1 MTLVK
6 ICGLK
11 DPVTASV
18 AAGAGADLMGFV
30 FVEGVR
36 RQLTPERGAA
46 VISGYRKARR
56 CPGPGL
62 VGLFANQPAGFVN
75 EVARTCRLDFVQ
87 LCGNE
92 GPDYWQRMDTAVIRQ
107 IKVRLDG
114 PGANDATARLLED
127 VDRVHRAG
135 HRPLLDAYEPG
146 QLGGTGSTFDWSIA
160 RSIAASRK
168 IVLAGGLTPD
178 NVGAAIET
186 VAPWAVD
193 VSSGVET
200 DGEKDHSK
208 IGAFLEAVRAADGA
222 LTP

>member
-18 AAGAGADLMGFV
+18 AADAGADLIGFV

-46 VISGYRKARR
+46 IISRYRRARR
-56 CPGPGL
+56 RPGPGL

-87 LCGNE
+87 LCGGE
-92 GPDYWQRMDTAVIRQ
+92 GPDYWQRMEAAVIRQ
-107 IKVRLDG
+107 IKVRLDE
-114 PGANDATARLLED
+114 PGIDDVTGRLMED

-135 HRPLLDAYEPG
+135 HRPMLDAYEPG

-160 RSIAASRK
+160 RAVAATRK

-178 NVGAAIET
+178 NVGAAIEM

-200 DGEKDHSK
+200 DGEKNHAK
-208 IGAFLEAVRAADGA
+208 IGAFLEAARAADGA

>member
-1 MTLVK
+1 MTLAK
-6 ICGLK
+6 ICGLR
-11 DPVTASV
+11 DPVSASV
-18 AAGAGADLMGFV
+18 AADAGADLIGFV

-36 RQLTPERGAA
+36 RHLSPESAA
-46 VISGYRKARR
+46 DVISQYRKARR
-56 CPGPGL
+56 GPGPGL

-75 EVARTCRLDFVQ
+75 EVVRICRLDFVQ
-87 LCGNE
+87 LCGDE
-92 GPDYWQRMDTAVIRQ
+92 GPDYWRRMDTAVIRQ
-107 IKVRLDG
+107 IKVRSEEAGVDG
-114 PGANDATARLLED
+114 VTGRVLEA

-135 HRPLLDAYEPG
+135 HRAMLDAYEPG
-146 QLGGTGSTFDWSIA
+146 QLGGTGTTFDWSIA
-160 RSIAASRK
+160 RVVAATQK

-200 DGEKDHSK
+200 DGEKDYSK
-208 IGAFLEAVRAADGA
+208 IRAFLSAARAADGL

>member
-18 AAGAGADLMGFV
+18 AAAAGADLMGFV
-30 FVEGVR
+30 FVQGVR
-36 RQLTPERGAA
+36 RQLTPDGGAA
-46 VISGYRKARR
+46 VISRYREGRR

-62 VGLFANQPAGFVN
+62 VGLFANQPESFVN

-87 LCGNE
+87 LCGDE

-107 IKVRLDG
+107 IKVRVNE
-114 PGANDATARLLED
+114 PGMDDVTGRLLED
-127 VDRVHRAG
+127 VDRVHSAG

-146 QLGGTGSTFDWSIA
+146 QLGGTGMTFDWSIA
-160 RSIAASRK
+160 RAIAASREV
-168 IVLAGGLTPD
+168 ILAGGLTPD
-178 NVGAAIET
+178 NVGTAIELVT
-186 VAPWAVD
+186 PWAVD

-208 IGAFLEAVRAADGA
+208 IRAFLEAARAADGA

>member
-6 ICGLK
+6 ICGMG
-11 DPVTASV
+11 DPATASV
-18 AAGAGADLMGFV
+18 AANAGADLMGFV

-36 RQLTPERGAA
+36 RQLTPERGADI
-46 VISGYRKARR
+46 ISRYRKGRR

-87 LCGNE
+87 LCGDE
-92 GPDYWQRMDTAVIRQ
+92 GPDYWQRMEVAVIRQ
-107 IKVRLDG
+107 IKVRMDE
-114 PGANDATARLLED
+114 PGIDEVTSRLMED
-127 VDRVHRAG
+127 VNRVGGAG

-160 RSIAASRK
+160 RTIAASRK
-168 IVLAGGLTPD
+168 IILAGGLTPD
-178 NVGAAIET
+178 NVGAAIEM

-200 DGEKDHSK
+200 DGEKDHFK
-208 IGAFLEAVRAADGA
+208 IGAFLEAARAADGV

>member
-6 ICGLK
+6 ICGMG
-11 DPVTASV
+11 DPATASV
-18 AAGAGADLMGFV
+18 AADAGADLMGFV

-46 VISGYRKARR
+46 IISGYRKGRR

-87 LCGNE
+87 LCGDE
-92 GPDYWQRMDTAVIRQ
+92 GPDYWQRMEVAVIRQ
-107 IKVRLDG
+107 IKVRMDE
-114 PGANDATARLLED
+114 PGIDDVTSRLMED
-127 VDRVHRAG
+127 VNRVRGAG

-160 RSIAASRK
+160 RTVAASRK
-168 IVLAGGLTPD
+168 IILAGGLTPD
-178 NVGAAIET
+178 NVGAAIEM

-200 DGEKDHSK
+200 DGEKDHFK
-208 IGAFLEAVRAADGA
+208 IRAFLKAARAADGV